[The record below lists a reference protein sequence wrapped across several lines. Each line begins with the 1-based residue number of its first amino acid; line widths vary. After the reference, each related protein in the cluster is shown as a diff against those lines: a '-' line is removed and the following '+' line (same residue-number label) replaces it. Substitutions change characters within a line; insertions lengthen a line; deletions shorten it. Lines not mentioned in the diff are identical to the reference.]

1 MKKCAALAAVLV
13 LCAGTAYAYENSYA
27 GYSVKDGK
35 PFYKLESK
43 KTYAYTEMSSREVA
57 KEDSAV
63 KNSAANVVNYY
74 TAEDMTQILGTD
86 FSTAYF
92 NAEWDKLAV
101 LQRSELSLK
110 TVPTPLLDLDKYAAY
125 DHNGN
130 VTIVSQILKEKL
142 AELTPVVKLQKIGKQ
157 KAMTIS
163 YLYKQG
169 GEVLINIDTTLLS
182 ANDRLYM
189 LTTVNR
195 DHELY
200 APKEDEKAD
209 DAAVE
214 ADETDDDIFADTDVE
229 TAKKNTATSIKEAM
243 EKAMQIE
250 NVPASSVPQE
260 TLQRFVKS
268 HSRLLKGFKPVT
280 PVSTPKQLSFTDA
293 VTGKTFA
300 LPEDWFYGQTSI
312 NFENTATMHIAV
324 ASSMTEMEQIAANLD
339 FDNLYASFATST
351 DEPGQAMKLMDA
363 YWEQM
368 DKSLQ
373 YWNSLLITF
382 SVDNI
387 DDKDLKELLATPV
400 SNRLAFESFVD
411 DSLERLKGF
420 NNENFAL
427 KNYSTNYDF
436 TREKANIGINTDFML
451 LKHYNYNS
459 QIKLGCQQNVAG
471 ALLFIQKDAK
481 PIDEALKS
489 KIDSWQF

>member
-43 KTYAYTEMSSREVA
+43 KAYAYTEMNSKDIA
-57 KEDSAV
+57 KEESV
-63 KNSAANVVNYY
+63 QKTAANIVNYY
-74 TAEDMTQILGTD
+74 TADDMTQILGAD

-92 NAEWDKLAV
+92 DAEWDKLAV
-101 LQRSELSLK
+101 LERSELSLK

-130 VTIVSQILKEKL
+130 VTIVSQVLKEKV
-142 AELTPVVKLQKIGKQ
+142 AELVPIIRLQKIGKQ
-157 KAMTIS
+157 KVMTIS

-169 GEVLINIDTTLLS
+169 GEMLINIDTTLLS

-189 LTTVNR
+189 LTTVSS

-200 APKEDEKAD
+200 SHKKDEKVEDTAIDDEAD
-209 DAAVE
+209 DN
-214 ADETDDDIFADTDVE
+214 IFADVDVE
-229 TAKKNTATSIKEAM
+229 AREKDTAASIKEAV
-243 EKAMQIE
+243 EKAMQVE

-260 TLQRFVKS
+260 ILQRFAKS
-268 HSRLLKGFKPVT
+268 HSKLLKGFKPIV
-280 PVSTPKQLSFTDA
+280 PASTPKQLSFTDS
-293 VTGKTFA
+293 VNGKTFD

-312 NFENTATMHIAV
+312 DFEETATVHIAV
-324 ASSMTEMEQIAANLD
+324 AGSMTEMEQIAANLS
-339 FDNLYASFATST
+339 FDNLYAGFATSS
-351 DEPGQAMKLMDA
+351 DEPGQATKLMDA

-373 YWNSLLITF
+373 YWNSLLVTF

-387 DDKDLKELLATPV
+387 NDGDLKELLATPV

-411 DSLERLKGF
+411 GSLDRLKGF
-420 NNENFAL
+420 NNEDFTL
-427 KNYSTNYDF
+427 KNYSTSYDF
-436 TREKANIGINTDFML
+436 TREKANIVIDTDFML

-459 QIKLGCQQNVAG
+459 QIKLGCQQNMAG

-481 PIDEALKS
+481 PVDEALK
-489 KIDSWQF
+489 KQVDSWQF

>member
-1 MKKCAALAAVLV
+1 MKKCAALAAALV

-43 KTYAYTEMSSREVA
+43 KAYAYTEMSSRDVA
-57 KEDSAV
+57 SEDAV
-63 KNSAANVVNYY
+63 QKTAANIVNYY
-74 TAEDMTQILGTD
+74 TAEDMTQILDAD

-92 NAEWDKLAV
+92 DAEWDKLAV
-101 LQRSELSLK
+101 LERSGLSLK

-130 VTIVSQILKEKL
+130 VTIVSQVLKEKL
-142 AELTPVVKLQKIGKQ
+142 AQLTPVIKLEKIGKQ
-157 KAMTIS
+157 KVITIS

-169 GEVLINIDTTLLS
+169 GEMLINIDTTLLS
-182 ANDRLYM
+182 ANNRLYM
-189 LTTVNR
+189 LTTVNS

-200 APKEDEKAD
+200 APKKDEKAED
-209 DAAVE
+209 TAVDTDE
-214 ADETDDDIFADTDVE
+214 ADDDIFADTDAE
-229 TAKKNTATSIKEAM
+229 AEKKDAATSIKEAV
-243 EKAMQIE
+243 EKAMQVE

-260 TLQRFVKS
+260 TMQRFAKS
-268 HSRLLKGFKPVT
+268 HNKLLKGFKPVA
-280 PVSTPKQLSFTDA
+280 PVNTPKQLRFTDS
-293 VTGKTFA
+293 VNGKTFD

-312 NFENTATMHIAV
+312 NFEQTATVHIAV
-324 ASSMTEMEQIAANLD
+324 AGSMTEMEQIAANLN
-339 FDNLYASFATST
+339 FDNLYAGFATST
-351 DEPGQAMKLMDA
+351 DEPGQATKLMDA

-373 YWNSLLITF
+373 YWNSLLVTF

-387 DDKDLKELLATPV
+387 NDNDLKELLATPV

-411 DSLERLKGF
+411 GSLERLKGF
-420 NNENFAL
+420 NNDDFAL
-427 KNYSTNYDF
+427 KNYSTSYDF
-436 TREKANIGINTDFML
+436 TREKANIAINTDFML

-459 QIKLGCQQNVAG
+459 QIKLGCQQNMAS

-481 PIDEALKS
+481 TIDEALK
-489 KIDSWQF
+489 KQIDSWQF

>member
-1 MKKCAALAAVLV
+1 MKKCAALAAALV

-43 KTYAYTEMSSREVA
+43 KAYAYTEMNSREVA
-57 KEDSAV
+57 KEDAV
-63 KNSAANVVNYY
+63 QKTAANIVNYY
-74 TAEDMTQILGTD
+74 TAEDMTQILGAN

-92 NAEWDKLAV
+92 DAEWDKLAV
-101 LQRSELSLK
+101 LERSELSLK

-130 VTIVSQILKEKL
+130 VTIVSQVLKEKL
-142 AELTPVVKLQKIGKQ
+142 AELVPVIRLQKIGKQ
-157 KAMTIS
+157 KVMTIS

-169 GEVLINIDTTLLS
+169 GELLINIDTTLLS

-189 LTTVNR
+189 LTTVNS

-200 APKEDEKAD
+200 AQKKDEKAE
-209 DAAVE
+209 DAVVE
-214 ADETDDDIFADTDVE
+214 TDEADDDIFADTDAEAENKDV
-229 TAKKNTATSIKEAM
+229 ATSIKEAM
-243 EKAMQIE
+243 EKAMQVE

-260 TLQRFVKS
+260 TLQRFTKS
-268 HSRLLKGFKPVT
+268 HNKLLKGFKPIA
-280 PVSTPKQLSFTDA
+280 PVSTPKQLRFTDS
-293 VTGKTFA
+293 VNGKTFD

-312 NFENTATMHIAV
+312 DFEKTATIHIAV
-324 ASSMTEMEQIAANLD
+324 AGSMTEMEQIAANLN
-339 FDNLYASFATST
+339 FDKLYAGFATSS
-351 DEPGQAMKLMDA
+351 DKPGQPVKLMDA

-373 YWNSLLITF
+373 YWNSLLVTF

-387 DDKDLKELLATPV
+387 NDNDLKELLATPV
-400 SNRLAFESFVD
+400 SNRLALESFVD
-411 DSLERLKGF
+411 GSLERLKGF
-420 NNENFAL
+420 NNEDFAL
-427 KNYSTNYDF
+427 KNYSTSYDF
-436 TREKANIGINTDFML
+436 TREKANIAVSTDFML

-459 QIKLGCQQNVAG
+459 RIKLGCQQNMAS

-481 PIDEALKS
+481 PIDEALK
-489 KIDSWQF
+489 KQIDSWQF